1 MLKQIRRLL
10 ISVVILIFMAIATPL
25 PAKAVAIDPSSGSDK
40 LPLKLCRVKEAPL
53 PPIFDRKKVYLGI
66 TPTGWSN
73 SDDPSI
79 DLVPPIPYQQIL
91 SEMELAGFKGSQ
103 VSPKYP
109 QIDILHDE
117 LGLRKLKIS
126 EPWVGTKFTTSKP
139 EVSKEI
145 FHQQM
150 KYMKKL
156 GDRASK
162 VIVVA
167 ELGAAVHQQPIEP
180 LKNRPILSNDQWDK
194 LTAGLN
200 EIGKE
205 AHDAGMRL
213 VYHPHVGTGVE
224 TAEDIDRLMK
234 NTNPKYVK
242 LLLDTGH
249 LYYAGADPLKVT
261 KKYAHRIGH
270 VHLKNIRQD
279 KLDYSQNK
287 KLSFVE
293 SIKEGV
299 FTVPGDCTG
308 AIDFEPIFQTLADF
322 KYKGETKAYKGWL
335 VVEAEQDPNKAEPL
349 LYAQVARKY
358 LRQVTGL

>member
-1 MLKQIRRLL
+1 MLFG
-10 ISVVILIFMAIATPL
+10 ISTPL
-25 PAKAVAIDPSSGSDK
+25 PAKAVTIDPLTGEDK
-40 LPLKLCRVKEAPL
+40 LPLKICRVGEAPK
-53 PPIFDRKKVYLGI
+53 PPIFERKKVHLGI

-73 SDDPSI
+73 SDDRSI

-109 QIDILHDE
+109 ADIDILHDE
-117 LGLRKLKIS
+117 LELRKLKIS
-126 EPWVGTKFTTSKP
+126 EPWVGTKFTTNRS

-150 KYMKKL
+150 DYMKSL

-162 VIVVA
+162 IIVVA
-167 ELGAAVHQQPIEP
+167 ELGGAVHQQPVEP
-180 LKNRPILSNDQWDK
+180 LNNRPIYSDEQWDK

-205 AHDAGMRL
+205 AHEAGMRL

-224 TAEDIDRLMK
+224 TRKDIDRLMN
-234 NTNPKYVK
+234 NTDPKYVK

-249 LYYAGADPLKVT
+249 LYYAGVDPLKVT
-261 KKYAHRIGH
+261 EDYAYRIGH
-270 VHLKNIRQD
+270 VHLKNIRKD
-279 KLDYSQNK
+279 KLDDSQNK
-287 KLSFVE
+287 KLSFIE
-293 SIKEGV
+293 SIKNGV
-299 FTVPGDCTG
+299 FTVPGDCSG
-308 AIDFEPIFQTLADF
+308 VIEFEPIFKALANF
-322 KYKGETKAYKGWL
+322 KDKKGEDKTYKGWL

-349 LYAQVARKY
+349 LYAQTARKY
-358 LRQVTGL
+358 LHQVTGL

>member
-10 ISVVILIFMAIATPL
+10 ISVVILMLFSISTPL
-25 PAKAVAIDPSSGSDK
+25 SAKAVTIDPRYRGLPLELCRVTDAIDPTFESDN
-40 LPLKLCRVKEAPL
+40 
-53 PPIFDRKKVYLGI
+53 VYLGI

-73 SDDPSI
+73 SDDTSI

-91 SEMELAGFKGSQ
+91 SEMQLADFKGSQ

-109 QIDILHDE
+109 EIDILHDE
-117 LGLRKLKIS
+117 LALRDLKIS
-126 EPWVGTKFTTSKP
+126 EPWVGTKFTTEKG

-145 FHQQM
+145 FHEQM
-150 KYMKKL
+150 DYMKSL
-156 GDRASK
+156 GDRASN

-167 ELGAAVHQQPIEP
+167 ELGGAVHQLPVEP
-180 LKNRPILSNDQWDK
+180 LKNRPTFSDEQWNK
-194 LTAGLN
+194 LTKGLN

-205 AHDAGMRL
+205 AYEGGMTL

-224 TAEDIDRLMK
+224 TAEDIDRLME

-261 KKYAHRIGH
+261 EKYAYRIGH
-270 VHLKNIRQD
+270 VHLKNIRKD
-279 KLDYSQNK
+279 KLDYSKQN
-287 KLSFVE
+287 KLSFIN

-308 AIDFEPIFQTLADF
+308 VIDFEPIFQTLADL
-322 KYKGETKAYKGWL
+322 KYEGESKAYKGWL

-349 LYAQVARKY
+349 LYAQIARNY